1 MSLEQKIPD
10 GVIVIPRTHPLSW
23 IMMFYALPKEMF
35 ENLPEYRQLPR
46 NMRDIQVSEK
56 YMRMINC
63 DDFLIMIWS
72 LYAWMVWHCLR
83 VPGKNGEYR
92 PIPGA
97 WGHYSEDFP
106 IWRMTYEIGMHFREL
121 FERCSNWKVQRLF
134 DLKKDE
140 EMPWLSLPDFCTIV
154 KSMTQFVI
162 DNMNLQPLIDEV
174 WYHRAEEGVAARAME
189 KKGIISDR
197 CELNRQIKADN
208 ALLRELK
215 DLVAMLTELVADAA
229 TSITDQLT
237 KLREKLIVICY
248 QIKVIIRS
256 RDKRTATI
264 QATQPKMKRY
274 NEVTQQIRQKAKTRK
289 VLVAE
294 QKNTSKLNLI
304 KQHDLSRQI
313 TTLTEEIEELRS
325 EKENLSL

>member
-10 GVIVIPRTHPLSW
+10 SVIVIPRTHPLSW

-92 PIPGA
+92 PISGA

-106 IWRMTYEIGMHFREL
+106 IWRMTYEIGMHFREV
-121 FERCSNWKVQRLF
+121 FEHYSNWKVQRLF
-134 DLKKDE
+134 NLKKDE
-140 EMPWLSLPDFCTIV
+140 ETPWLSLPDFCTIV

-162 DNMNLQPLIDEV
+162 DNMNLQPLIDDV
-174 WYHRAEEGVAARAME
+174 
-189 KKGIISDR
+189 
-197 CELNRQIKADN
+197 
-208 ALLRELK
+208 ALLIKLHKSLHQSACRFIPGKNEHAEGFAVFAVILRFLTRFGIAPAGVGQAAFSG
-215 DLVAMLTELVADAA
+215 DLQQFRVGQNRDLLVPAGGFGSRFCAGEASVSIRMVTCRANLVRKTLSSAAAKPPPATKTSLPVKNSPSQVA
-229 TSITDQLT
+229 Q
-237 KLREKLIVICY
+237 
-248 QIKVIIRS
+248 
-256 RDKRTATI
+256 
-264 QATQPKMKRY
+264 
-274 NEVTQQIRQKAKTRK
+274 
-289 VLVAE
+289 
-294 QKNTSKLNLI
+294 
-304 KQHDLSRQI
+304 
-313 TTLTEEIEELRS
+313 
-325 EKENLSL
+325 

>member
-46 NMRDIQVSEK
+46 NMRNIQVSEK

-92 PIPGA
+92 PISGA

-106 IWRMTYEIGMHFREL
+106 IWRMTYEIGMHFRDL
-121 FERCSNWKVQRLF
+121 FERCSNWTVQRLF

-162 DNMNLQPLIDEV
+162 DNMNLED
-174 WYHRAEEGVAARAME
+174 
-189 KKGIISDR
+189 D
-197 CELNRQIKADN
+197 
-208 ALLRELK
+208 
-215 DLVAMLTELVADAA
+215 
-229 TSITDQLT
+229 SIPGNDT
-237 KLREKLIVICY
+237 KLRLFILGFNSGVHLLQDLHSHTSFDE
-248 QIKVIIRS
+248 QGN
-256 RDKRTATI
+256 
-264 QATQPKMKRY
+264 PFP
-274 NEVTQQIRQKAKTRK
+274 
-289 VLVAE
+289 VAIYSS
-294 QKNTSKLNLI
+294 QN
-304 KQHDLSRQI
+304 DLPV
-313 TTLTEEIEELRS
+313 
-325 EKENLSL
+325 

>member
-10 GVIVIPRTHPLSW
+10 SVIVIPRTHPLSW

-106 IWRMTYEIGMHFREL
+106 IWRMTYEIGMHFREV
-121 FERCSNWKVQRLF
+121 FEHYSNWKVQRLF

-154 KSMTQFVI
+154 KSITQFVI

-174 WYHRAEEGVAARAME
+174 WYHRAEEDYAGETYAYRDFM
-189 KKGIISDR
+189 
-197 CELNRQIKADN
+197 
-208 ALLRELK
+208 
-215 DLVAMLTELVADAA
+215 
-229 TSITDQLT
+229 
-237 KLREKLIVICY
+237 
-248 QIKVIIRS
+248 RS
-256 RDKRTATI
+256 WTHSRTATSVSI
-264 QATQPKMKRY
+264 DEIIETGAQVDDQ
-274 NEVTQQIRQKAKTRK
+274 VIF
-289 VLVAE
+289 
-294 QKNTSKLNLI
+294 
-304 KQHDLSRQI
+304 DLPDPRAAFEEHVVSTVKIDQFKER
-313 TTLTEEIEELRS
+313 LTEKDRIILQMRHDDHTLQEIADAVGYKSPSAVKKRIDKIAAEYNNFVSAEYSDFLATHI
-325 EKENLSL
+325 K

>member
-10 GVIVIPRTHPLSW
+10 GAIVIPHTHPLSW

-35 ENLPEYRQLPR
+35 ENLPKYRQLPS

-63 DDFLIMIWS
+63 DNFLIMIWS

-92 PIPGA
+92 PISGA

-154 KSMTQFVI
+154 KTMTQFVI

-174 WYHRAEEGVAARAME
+174 WYHRAEEDYAGENYAYRDFMRSWTHSRTASSVSIDEIIESGAQVDGQVIFDLPDPRAAFEEYVVSTVKIDQFKER
-189 KKGIISDR
+189 
-197 CELNRQIKADN
+197 
-208 ALLRELK
+208 
-215 DLVAMLTELVADAA
+215 LTEKDRIILQMRNDDHTLQEIADEVGYKTASAVQKRIKKIAA
-229 TSITDQLT
+229 EYNDFVSAEFSDFLATH
-237 KLREKLIVICY
+237 
-248 QIKVIIRS
+248 IK
-256 RDKRTATI
+256 
-264 QATQPKMKRY
+264 
-274 NEVTQQIRQKAKTRK
+274 
-289 VLVAE
+289 
-294 QKNTSKLNLI
+294 
-304 KQHDLSRQI
+304 
-313 TTLTEEIEELRS
+313 
-325 EKENLSL
+325 